1 MPVFKKIAWVFSSPP
16 SVLLSAML
24 QRKDDQILALLNE
37 KIKLFNDMCGSGS
50 REDTASAIR
59 MLFRAC
65 NDDVPKGENIMKE
78 AIREGK

>member
-1 MPVFKKIAWVFSSPP
+1 
-16 SVLLSAML
+16 ML

-37 KIKLFNDMCGSGS
+37 KIKLIHDISGSGS
-50 REDTASAIR
+50 REDMTSAIR

-65 NDDVPKGENIMKE
+65 NDDMPRGENIMKE

>member
-1 MPVFKKIAWVFSSPP
+1 MCILFSILYSFP
-16 SVLLSAML
+16 AML

-37 KIKLFNDMCGSGS
+37 KIKLFHDMCGSGS

-65 NDDVPKGENIMKE
+65 SDDMPRGENIMKE
-78 AIREGK
+78 AIKEGKWH

>member
-1 MPVFKKIAWVFSSPP
+1 MI
-16 SVLLSAML
+16 

-37 KIKLFNDMCGSGS
+37 KMKLFHDMGGSGS
-50 REDTASAIR
+50 REDAASVIR

-65 NDDVPKGENIMKE
+65 SDDMPRGENIMKD